1 MNILVKFPTRSR
13 PQKFFETLLKYQTL
27 RSTNK
32 VKFLV
37 TIDGDDVTMTNGRTI
52 DILKQWGNLKY
63 EIVSSAGKIA
73 AINSG
78 VNEYDEEYD
87 ILVLASDDMIP
98 QFYGWDQVIIDE
110 MNDHYPD
117 TDGVLWFN
125 DGYAGKKLNTLS
137 IMGKKYYDRFKYIY
151 HPSYKS
157 LWCDNEFMD
166 VANKLGKQTY
176 IDRVIIKH
184 EHPIWNSSTRNDTLN
199 FRDQQNFTIDQ
210 ENYERR
216 KQSNFDIDSIVI
228 DSNTNTEVKSSK
240 TTSSDEPNRE
250 SVKKR
255 GRRKSTNMHSV

>member
-32 VKFLV
+32 ISFLV
-37 TIDGDDVTMTNGRTI
+37 TIDGDDVSMTNGRIIET
-52 DILKQWGNLKY
+52 LKQWGNLKY
-63 EIVSSAGKIA
+63 EIVPSFGKIY

-78 VNEYDEEYD
+78 LNEYDGQYD
-87 ILVLASDDMIP
+87 IIVLASDDMIP

-110 MNDHYPD
+110 MSANYPD

-125 DGYAGKKLNTLS
+125 DGYTSDKLNTLC

-184 EHPIWNSSTRNDTLN
+184 EHPIWNSSNRTDALN
-199 FRDQQNFTIDQ
+199 FRDNQNYTIDR

-216 KQSNFDIDSIVI
+216 KQENFGIDTNSVHINSNIEIKR
-228 DSNTNTEVKSSK
+228 NEVQELDKQ
-240 TTSSDEPNRE
+240 DREPI
-250 SVKKR
+250 KKR
-255 GRRKSTNMHSV
+255 GRRKSTNL